1 MTRWLGFKSLAWCSL
16 DCTVVR
22 SDKETICPFLWR
34 RTFAALKGNCLHVST
49 LNVTLCFYSLSAN
62 VIQQRQTFYWA
73 WSQMMHSWKPFS
85 NVRKHTTKAQ
95 WWKCSPTQ
103 SKRDVWPSWRCSCIT
118 GPPLS
123 DMRLSGWLIG
133 NPLLEETVSHV
144 LHPLICLSNSLSC
157 ADSLFCLALYKF
169 QMPLFKGW
177 RVIVQKGTL

>member
-1 MTRWLGFKSLAWCSL
+1 MAKKKMYCPKYRPNDPDKSVIKLESGLAP
-16 DCTVVR
+16 VVAK
-22 SDKETICPFLWR
+22 SILICPFLWQ
-34 RTFAALKGNCLHVST
+34 RTFAALKGNCSHVST
-49 LNVTLCFYSLSAN
+49 LNVALYFYSVSAN

-73 WSQMMHSWKPFS
+73 WSQMMHSWKPFT

-133 NPLLEETVSHV
+133 NPLPEETVSHV
-144 LHPLICLSNSLSC
+144 LHWLICLSC
-157 ADSLFCLALYKF
+157 ADFLFCRQRNA
-169 QMPLFKGW
+169 
-177 RVIVQKGTL
+177 VI